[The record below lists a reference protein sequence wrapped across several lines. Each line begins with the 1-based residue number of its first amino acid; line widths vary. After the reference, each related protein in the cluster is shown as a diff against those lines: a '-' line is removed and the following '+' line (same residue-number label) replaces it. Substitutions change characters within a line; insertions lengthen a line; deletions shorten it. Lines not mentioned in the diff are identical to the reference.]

1 MPIIN
6 ERGEVQYTEPID
18 LHDEAGKL
26 VARGWAKSMLIKY
39 DRSRLK
45 AGWQRIKE
53 WDYYL
58 VYDENYAIA
67 LTLNDMG
74 YLGMLSASLLDFK
87 AGTYKTATAL
97 TPFPRGKF
105 NMPSSSDSG
114 VSEYETKQVRMRFK
128 VANGARRIECTYKK
142 FDGNDDLSID
152 VVLDQEPRDS
162 MVIATPWAEDP
173 QAFYFNQKIIAMRA
187 EGGFTKGKLSYE
199 FTGEASF
206 GLLDWGRGVWTR
218 DNTWY
223 WSAAQ
228 GWQDGEGNS
237 TVGSH
242 KFGFNLGYGFGDT
255 AAASENM
262 VFVDGVAHKLG
273 RLDFGIPEFDGVS
286 SASKLEDRYDFLKPW
301 HVRDDEGRLDL
312 TFTPS
317 FDRFDYTD
325 ALLVVSDQHQV
336 FGTFDGFAILDDG
349 SRFEIR
355 GLKGFAEAVRN
366 KY

>member
-1 MPIIN
+1 MPVVN
-6 ERGEVQYTEPID
+6 QRGEVQYVEATH
-18 LHDEAGKL
+18 LHDLGGNLA
-26 VARGWAKSMLIKY
+26 ARGWATSMLIKY
-39 DRSRLK
+39 DRTRLK
-45 AGWQRIKE
+45 AGWHRIKE

-58 VYDENYAIA
+58 IYDDSYALA

-74 YLGMLSASLLDFK
+74 YLGMLSASLIDFK
-87 AGTYKTATAL
+87 AGTYKTSTAL

-105 NMPSSSDSG
+105 NMPSSSESG

-128 VANGARRIECTYKK
+128 AASGARRIECTYKK
-142 FDGNDDLSID
+142 FDGDEDLTVD
-152 VVLDQEPRDS
+152 LVLDQEPRDS
-162 MVIATPWAEDP
+162 MVIATPWPEDP
-173 QAFYFNQKIIAMRA
+173 NAFYYNQKIIAMRA
-187 EGGFTKGKLSYE
+187 EGGFVKGNLKHE
-199 FTGEASF
+199 FKGDTSF

-228 GWQDGEGNS
+228 GWQDGAGGM
-237 TVGSH
+237 TPGTH

-255 AAASENM
+255 TAASENM

-273 RLDFGIPEFDGVS
+273 RVDFGIPEIEGA
-286 SASKLEDRYDFLKPW
+286 SASGKLEERYDFLKPW
-301 HVRDDEGRLDL
+301 HVTDDEGRLDL

-317 FDRFDYTD
+317 IDRFDYTD
-325 ALLVVSDQHQV
+325 VALVISDQHQV
-336 FGTFDGFAILDDG
+336 FGEFNGFVILDDG
-349 SRFEIR
+349 SQFEVS